1 MKLSGVKWKSRELKR
16 KSSGNLCEISKWKL
30 RNKRGIQRGIQREF
44 KKSKWNQVDQQIKV
58 EFQSGNQKL
67 QIN

>member
-1 MKLSGVKWKSRELKR
+1 MI
-16 KSSGNLCEISKWKL
+16 ISEAS
-30 RNKRGIQRGIQREF
+30 NKRGIQRGIQREF

>member
-30 RNKRGIQRGIQREF
+30 RNKRGIQRGYKLGL
-44 KKSKWNQVDQQIKV
+44 KKSKWNFKV
-58 EFQSGNQKL
+58 EIKKL
-67 QIN
+67 Q